1 MKITTQVIKLKY
13 FVMFV
18 IILLLGLSAKA
29 TQSFTVQGRLLNADG
44 TPLTSSSVQ
53 FKIQVRTT
61 GSENCLLF
69 QETQTLDLSQDQG
82 AFSLTIGQ
90 GTRAASSVDG
100 GNSLDQIFSNSQ
112 SISLTAAPSACANS
126 ATSYTPAASDTRNL
140 VLSYNDGS
148 AWDTVP
154 TISLSWVPQAT
165 YAQDAGKLGGTSASQ
180 YLSVTGTT
188 PTVMSA
194 SDYVNFLAL
203 IAGTST
209 TYVANTALPNCAA
222 SEFLTKTSG
231 TYSCAAVSG
240 ASGGTVTSVTSANA
254 YLSVATGTTTPA
266 LTLNVGTTANTVAA
280 GNDSR
285 ITGALQSGAT
295 AGGDLSGTYPN
306 PSVAAGAIT
315 ATKIANG
322 TITDTQISASAA
334 IADSKLA
341 TISTAGKVSGA
352 AITSG
357 TIGGTTA
364 ISTSGTISSGNITSS
379 GTMTAATVSTTNL
392 ASRNA
397 QIFDSGSNK
406 VTLQTPASI
415 AASYSM
421 TLPPAL
427 PASNGY
433 VLSSDTSGVLSWI
446 APLSGDGSALTNLNA
461 SNISSGTLA
470 AARLPATAV
479 VNGGNTVSSA
489 MNIGSATGSS
499 QDLNLITGGITQ
511 MTVTS
516 GGGVGIGTTNP
527 DALLNVSM
535 NATATL
541 PSNPLFGTAVRVSGA
556 DYFASRFIIDG
567 FSGTA
572 SMTMRKAN
580 GTAASPSALTTGSVL
595 GTVAYSGYGATSYA
609 SGARAAIGSYAEE
622 NWTDTAQGAR
632 ISFWTTTSGTS
643 STTERMR
650 IDNAG
655 NVGIGTTAPQ
665 SPLHLATT
673 VPASAN
679 KGLACFGPGPFDGAT
694 AGFFAG
700 SANGT
705 VIAANAASGYT
716 GSLIDLQV
724 AGSSKFKVDN
734 SGNISSAGT
743 MAGAGNYSTAGNI
756 STTLGGTITSSGN
769 MYATSGS
776 ASTSSTTG
784 ALVVTGGAGI
794 SGALNVGGAINSS
807 STISASTSMTAP
819 TLYGDSA
826 ASGNLTIDSTSN
838 ATKGNIYLAP
848 SGGNVG
854 IGAASAPSRLTVSTT
869 AGYDGIR
876 ITGPQPVLSLIGSE
890 ASGINLGFMESG
902 GSFYFKNNTNTS
914 GTFNIRNSSNADIFS
929 LNFGAPTGTFAIDS
943 SGNVGIG
950 TASPSG
956 KLTVSGGTASSGNGT
971 DISISA
977 QNGQASGNTNGGNI
991 LLYAG
996 SANGTGT
1003 PGYVKVNSNGI
1014 HVNAGSNNGANPPAG
1029 FTGMYSTNTDRLDF
1043 ATGGVIR
1050 YSILSTGNVVMGS
1063 PSSNVV
1069 GNNFVDYSTNQ
1080 NGFAMDNNGAYIK
1093 TQSTKRI
1100 TVDTTGKVG
1109 IGTTS
1114 PGSTLM
1120 LQDTLTAASD
1130 FTSTTATQFQVN
1142 DTSTVTSGTQA
1153 TNFIINKVNPA
1164 ATSSAAYNGII
1175 SNVIV
1180 PSSNSQVLSGSLNG
1194 LRLSTNNVGT
1204 GASGSLTINGIY
1216 NQASHSSNQAISSM
1230 YGIQTL
1236 ASNVSTGTISNGYGA
1251 LNEVYN
1257 MSTGTIT
1264 NAFATY
1270 SPVVNFGTISTAY
1283 GLNSGIFNLGTIT
1296 TGYGLYLSN
1305 TNIGTMTNAYG
1316 IYVGTVGGTNK
1327 YAIYTADGSQSYFSG
1342 NVGIGPS
1349 GSTPAGTLDVQGG
1362 TAAASTNGTPIQLYA
1377 QNAGSGNQNG
1387 GSIILMPGTATGTG
1401 VGGIVTVGYTNAEVP
1416 TWMGANG
1423 LYVKGQIYA
1432 TGGYIAGNA
1441 YKYGSS
1447 TVIMYGNSVG
1457 SASDYWYLKTNSLER
1472 MRMDG
1477 SGNLGIGNSAPGYK
1491 LDVTGDINSTTSL
1504 RIAGTQVCTSAGCT
1518 AVSDRRLKENILPL
1532 ENSLENILKL
1542 DAVSYDWKDKSKYG
1556 DKHQIGFIAQDVEK
1570 IFPEVI
1576 ATDKKSGLKSVAY
1589 DHLVAPIVEAVK
1601 ALNEKIDE
1609 VFGRTEK
1616 NSRDVA
1622 SVKEEMAE
1630 VKAENARLKK
1640 ENESIKAFLCSK
1652 DSSAEFCN

>member
-1 MKITTQVIKLKY
+1 MKITTQIIKLKY
-13 FVMFV
+13 FVMLV
-18 IILLLGLSAKA
+18 LILFLGLSAKA
-29 TQSFTVQGRLLNADG
+29 AQSFTVQGRLLNADG

-53 FKIQVRTT
+53 FKVQVRST
-61 GSENCLLF
+61 GSEDCLLF

-82 AFSLTIGQ
+82 AFSITVGQ
-90 GTRAASSVDG
+90 GTRAGASVDG

-180 YLSVTGTT
+180 YLSVTGAT
-188 PTVMSA
+188 PTAMSA

-203 IAGTST
+203 IGGTST

-240 ASGGTVTSVTSANA
+240 ASGGTVTSVTSTNA
-254 YLSVATGTTTPA
+254 YLSIATGTTTPA
-266 LTLNVGTTANTVAA
+266 LTLNVGTAANTVAA

-341 TISTAGKVSGA
+341 TISTAGKVSGS

-379 GTMTAATVSTTNL
+379 GTVTATTVSTTNL

-397 QIFDSGSNK
+397 QIFDTGSNS
-406 VTLQTPASI
+406 VTLQTPASL
-415 AASYSM
+415 AAGYSM

-427 PASNGY
+427 PVSNGY
-433 VLSSDTSGVLSWI
+433 VLSSNTSGVLSWV

-470 AARLPATAV
+470 TARLPATV
-479 VNGGNTVSSA
+479 VQNGGNAVSAA
-489 MNIGSATGSS
+489 MSIGSATGSA
-499 QDLNLITGGITQ
+499 QDLNLVSGGTTGLTL
-511 MTVTS
+511 TS
-516 GGGVGIGTTNP
+516 GGNIGIGTANP
-527 DALLNVSM
+527 TSKFQIKSNQVAGGVFRIEAALDGSEWFSVGS
-535 NATATL
+535 TAGL
-541 PSNPLFGTAVRVSGA
+541 VRFNSSGGTTEVANSGA
-556 DYFASRFIIDG
+556 LGARFNIGSLSSTSNILALSGVAGQTGDLFRVDTNGLGGNQFII
-567 FSGTA
+567 
-572 SMTMRKAN
+572 K
-580 GTAASPSALTTGSVL
+580 
-595 GTVAYSGYGATSYA
+595 
-609 SGARAAIGSYAEE
+609 
-622 NWTDTAQGAR
+622 
-632 ISFWTTTSGTS
+632 
-643 STTERMR
+643 ST
-650 IDNAG
+650 G

-665 SPLHLATT
+665 SPLHVGSAVT
-673 VPASAN
+673 ASAN

-743 MAGAGNYSTAGNI
+743 MSGAGNYSTAGNI

-794 SGALNVGGAINSS
+794 SGALNVGSDINTGGTLSATTSVVAPAINGG
-807 STISASTSMTAP
+807 TT
-819 TLYGDSA
+819 
-826 ASGNLTIDSTSN
+826 ASGNLTLDSTTN
-838 ATKGNIYLAP
+838 GTKGNIYLAP

-854 IGAASAPSRLTVSTT
+854 IGAASASSRLTVNTSNN
-869 AGYDGIR
+869 YDGIK
-876 ITGPQPVLSLIGSE
+876 ISGPNPALSLVGSE

-902 GSFYFKNNTNTS
+902 GSFYFKNNTNAT

-1014 HVNAGSNNGANPPAG
+1014 HVNAGSNNGANPPTG
-1029 FTGMYSTNTDRLDF
+1029 FTGIYSTNTDRLDF

-1069 GNNFVDYSTNQ
+1069 GNNFVDYGTNQ

-1100 TVDTTGKVG
+1100 TVDNTGKVG
-1109 IGTTS
+1109 LGTTS
-1114 PGSTLM
+1114 PGSPLM

-1130 FTSTTATQFQVN
+1130 FTSTTATQMQIN
-1142 DTSTVTSGTQA
+1142 DTPTGTSGTQA
-1153 TNFIINKVNPA
+1153 SLFIINQPNPA
-1164 ATSSAAYNGII
+1164 SATASAYNGIL
-1175 SNVIV
+1175 SNVNV
-1180 PSSNSQVLSGSLNG
+1180 PSTNAQNFSGAISGGKNYLSFN
-1194 LRLSTNNVGT
+1194 GT
-1204 GASGSLTINGIY
+1204 GSAGALYGLF
-1216 NQASHSSNQAISSM
+1216 NQASFNSTTSATSVYGSFNVARNQTTGAVTSL
-1230 YGIQTL
+1230 YG
-1236 ASNVSTGTISNGYGA
+1236 SYNR
-1251 LNEVYN
+1251 VYN
-1257 MSTGTIT
+1257 MSTGTVSSIYG
-1264 NAFATY
+1264 TY
-1270 SPVVNFGTISTAY
+1270 SNPYNNGTVIDAY
-1283 GLNSGIFNLGTIT
+1283 GDFISMTNTGTIT
-1296 TGYGLYLSN
+1296 NGYGLY
-1305 TNIGTMTNAYG
+1305 IGTLA
-1316 IYVGTVGGTNK
+1316 GTNK
-1327 YAIYTADGSQSYFSG
+1327 WSLYSSDSTAPNYFAG

-1377 QNAGSGNQNG
+1377 QNAGTGNQNG

-1432 TGGYIAGNA
+1432 TGGYIAGNN
-1441 YKYGSS
+1441 YRYGSS
-1447 TVIMYGNSVG
+1447 TVNMYGNSVG
-1457 SASDYWYLKTNSLER
+1457 SAADYWYLKTNSLER

-1491 LDVTGDINSTTSL
+1491 LDVTGDINSSTAL
-1504 RIAGTQVCTSAGCT
+1504 RVAGTQVCTSAGCT
-1518 AVSDRRLKENILPL
+1518 AVSDRRLKENIQPL

-1556 DKHQIGFIAQDVEK
+1556 DKHQIGFIAQEVEK

-1589 DHLVAPIVEAVK
+1589 DHLVAPLVEAVK
-1601 ALNEKIDE
+1601 TLNQKIDE
-1609 VFGRTEK
+1609 IFGRAEK

-1630 VKAENARLKK
+1630 VKAENVRLKK
-1640 ENESIKAFLCSK
+1640 ENEAIKSYLCSK
-1652 DSSAEFCN
+1652 DSSAELCK